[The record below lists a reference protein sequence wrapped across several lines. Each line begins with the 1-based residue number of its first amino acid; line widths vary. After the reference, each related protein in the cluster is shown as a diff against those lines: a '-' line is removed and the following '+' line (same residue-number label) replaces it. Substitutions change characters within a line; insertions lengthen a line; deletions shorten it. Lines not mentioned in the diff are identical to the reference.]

1 VPLLRI
7 PWSRRGGRRNIR
19 KLDPAPQRGFA
30 TVTYNLVLQIETENF
45 KTEPVRRELDMSEL
59 DSTKSSSQGL
69 VPQQDSKRS
78 AYRNVML
85 MYLIS
90 GAAGLVFWIGFTLDD
105 LGRLQPAVEFLFGGF
120 AGHILVWLYILS
132 IIFIIMI
139 AVGECGSLD
148 PRNQILVFVASR
160 LTRCITANCHRRVC
174 CCFQRRLRRAWNVS
188 GWRRAGDLC
197 YLSFPDWS

>member
-139 AVGECGSLD
+139 AVGSVVLLIHAI
-148 PRNQILVFVASR
+148 RFWYSW
-160 LTRCITANCHRRVC
+160 RVV
-174 CCFQRRLRRAWNVS
+174 LPEA
-188 GWRRAGDLC
+188 
-197 YLSFPDWS
+197 